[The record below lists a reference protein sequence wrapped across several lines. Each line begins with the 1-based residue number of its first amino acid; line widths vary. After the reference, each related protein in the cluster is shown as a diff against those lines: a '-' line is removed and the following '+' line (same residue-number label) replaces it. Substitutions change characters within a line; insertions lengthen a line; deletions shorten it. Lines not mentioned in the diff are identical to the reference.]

1 MSLQKGF
8 LRAPEF
14 RLTGWHIFS
23 ALVISSLVALLFHGL
38 FVFVR
43 EALRLGV
50 HESNE
55 VVLLLSPKDILTYD
69 MALAALSGAIGQGFA
84 IMVLFQHISHKSSF
98 KVRHSQRTL
107 RDQTSFTFWVWLF
120 WVGKLLSLLG
130 IIYATFQIHYD
141 FDLKK
146 ELWLLIWSLPFVWF
160 LNNWLHAYR
169 LLRKQYFKWFV
180 GGFLHW
186 IIVILLLGHFQWTDY
201 KAIEKNIKG
210 YRIENRFN
218 MEFPAAQSLLRKD
231 RAPKD
236 IIYMAWQNSK
246 PQFILDSWEERDKP
260 VGYDGLELLL
270 HKTFYSEWGNYQR
283 AELIIDSRIPLKEVL
298 RFEKALR
305 EANVYKVYY
314 TLSISNSKYPWQYA
328 NVRNWGMPK
337 WLPRLCED
345 ERSNLDSLKQLGY
358 KAGQIRWPEWFC
370 YEMPFILQE
379 NRVLVG
385 RTKEGFTLNN
395 SAIGYQ
401 VLLDKLT
408 QLRKKYER
416 DLIVLY
422 QPAPELSFG
431 EYIEGRD
438 LIQQSA
444 IKNRVRQA
452 WAEKGLDYKYCE
464 GSFCGYPNQDYY
476 ESLHQKFPTYLVEL
490 TGWNLELYNYL
501 KDQP

>member
-43 EALRLGV
+43 EAMRIGV
-50 HESNE
+50 MNYNE
-55 VVLLLSPKDILTYD
+55 VVLLLNQQELHIYD
-69 MALAALSGAIGQGFA
+69 TALAALSGAIGQGFA
-84 IMVLFQHISHKSSF
+84 IKILLQHISRKTPP
-98 KVRHSQRTL
+98 KIRHSQRFV
-107 RDQTSFTFWVWLF
+107 RDQTSYTLWIWLF
-120 WVGKLLSLLG
+120 YVGKVLSLLG
-130 IIYATFQIHYD
+130 ILYAAFHIHYD
-141 FDLKK
+141 FDLLR
-146 ELWLLIWSLPFVWF
+146 EFWVLIWGIPLVWF
-160 LNNWLHAYR
+160 LNNWLNIYR
-169 LLRKQYFKWFV
+169 LLRKQYFKWFFM
-180 GGFLHW
+180 GLIHW
-186 IIVILLLGHFQWTDY
+186 LVISLMLGRYQWTDNE
-201 KAIEKNIKG
+201 AIENTIKANT
-210 YRIENRFN
+210 IELRYE
-218 MEFPAAQSLLRKD
+218 MQYAEAQSLLTKEYIPDAVFYFVYQNDQAKVILDDYWWKD
-231 RAPKD
+231 R
-236 IIYMAWQNSK
+236 
-246 PQFILDSWEERDKP
+246 P
-260 VGYDGLELLL
+260 VSLNGLQPLFNVAFDNRWGF
-270 HKTFYSEWGNYQR
+270 HK
-283 AELIIDSRIPLKEVL
+283 AVLIIDAKVPLKEVL
-298 RFEKALR
+298 RFEKELAR
-305 EANVYKVYY
+305 SDVHKVFYN
-314 TLSISNSKYPWQYA
+314 LAIKNSKYPRQYA
-328 NVRNWGMPK
+328 NMMRWGMPK

-345 ERSNLDSLKQLGY
+345 ERSNLDSLRQLGY
-358 KAGQIRWPEWFC
+358 KAAQIRWPEWFC